1 MTGHE
6 FWLGL
11 GYGVLLGFCIAMI
24 LVTAFGFGV
33 K

>member
-1 MTGHE
+1 MRE

-11 GYGVLLGFCIAMI
+11 GYGTVFGFSVAMV

>member
-1 MTGHE
+1 MRD
-6 FWLGL
+6 FWMGL
-11 GYGVLLGFCIAMI
+11 GYGTIFGFAVAMI